1 MNTTRGRAVWIVAV
15 IVAAGCAG
23 MLGRRSPDTLRGY
36 EILVLGRDSLSE
48 ALVAALHR
56 RGFTVRRAVRGGGRP
71 TAALV
76 WFTYSEVGGAGGG
89 GGAAPKWLLARLAD
103 TRSGA
108 IVGAATV
115 LWDSAGTSPAA
126 RAEALAGAMASP

>member
-1 MNTTRGRAVWIVAV
+1 MKTTRGRAVWTAAV

-23 MLGRRSPDTLRGY
+23 ILGRRPPDTLRGY
-36 EILVLGRDSLSE
+36 EILVEGRDSLSE
-48 ALVAALHR
+48 ALVGALHR
-56 RGFTVRRAVRGGGRP
+56 RGFTVRRAVRGGGRA

-76 WFTYSEVGGAGGG
+76 WFTYSEVAGVGGG
-89 GGAAPKWLLARLAD
+89 GGPPKWLLARLAD